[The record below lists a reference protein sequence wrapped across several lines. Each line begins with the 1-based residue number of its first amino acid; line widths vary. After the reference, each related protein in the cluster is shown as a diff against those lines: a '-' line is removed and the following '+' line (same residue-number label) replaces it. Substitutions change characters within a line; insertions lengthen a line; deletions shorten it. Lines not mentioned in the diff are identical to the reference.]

1 MSHRHS
7 LLFVALLAACGGLLG
22 RPAHATDALKGP
34 VIPPLDVAPGFPAPE
49 ALPAGVLQAA
59 VASYERGDLLAA
71 RRELEALIQGKRV
84 WGDERLGARFLLGW
98 ISAQM
103 GHHQQASANFYR
115 VRKAEDH
122 PLREFAMYLEARAD
136 MHRGH
141 QRTAIKECEAYLEA
155 YEEGAWADECRLVV
169 AQSNMELGHLKVAI
183 EQYEEF
189 LDAHP
194 DDQRKEAIS
203 LRVARALE
211 QLGFAESAGRRY
223 RVLYLDHKLPTTGQE
238 ADAALRRL
246 EASGAPLPPIT
257 DEDLYIRACSL
268 RRSGAHDASY
278 DLFCALDER
287 NDTDGEKA
295 TPLGARLDRERHDF
309 LWRNRQYEQVGI
321 NNARAFDRAPT
332 ASDAPEYAYWA
343 MQGYSRSGRFA
354 DAVKYQRE
362 GMKRAPGNRR
372 FRNTEQRLALLLTGA
387 AMYGDARDA
396 WIAWQGKSSRARRSK
411 NVKFNIAYLAYRAK
425 DLETAR
431 SELEAL
437 AKGTSRTATRARFYL
452 GKVLEKQKQWR
463 DSKKAFDQVLEDAPD
478 GWYAQVIRNRR
489 AQAKGVPLGVG
500 GRDGRWP
507 GTEARPPEPA
517 ADAMAVQHA
526 VPQLWRDAG
535 IFADTAVV
543 GRESV
548 RRGPDGRPHLVLHD
562 PPAAGAPAATDRAA
576 LLAGLRSEAIPPTWE
591 PNSRWDP
598 EASAKSWA
606 RFVDDH
612 GEHWADLE
620 VAFALSQVGLG
631 ELAGPMLNEIYR
643 EIRDV
648 RRSKR
653 KRRRVSQWKAA
664 GRKADPEME
673 RWAAILDMNIRGR
686 EWMAIFSSAG
696 YPASV
701 SSFATETIP
710 FRSMGRT
717 ADDARAAWTLA
728 YPAAFAPHVWRSSW
742 ENDVDPL
749 LMLSIM
755 RAESLFRHDA
765 VSRVGA
771 LGLIQV
777 MPATGAKVAALSG
790 MDDFRV
796 EMLLQPEVNIGLGT
810 FYMGRLLDRFGPG
823 QFPLAVGSYNGG
835 PHNIGRWLKAKVGAD
850 LEDFV
855 EEVAFDETRNY
866 IKKVTGYYSVYA
878 DLYADGAPVLLP
890 AHTVTDDATVIDF

>member
-22 RPAHATDALKGP
+22 APAHATDALKGP

-287 NDTDGEKA
+287 NDGDGEKA

-309 LWRNRQYEQVGI
+309 LWRIERELPQPGFIGVFDRSHYEEVLIHRVRGLSTPDAIQERYGRIVEFEREIAERGIALVKVMLHVSREEQGTRLLERLDRPDKHWKFNPGDIDERQRWDDYMEAYQVAINRT
-321 NNARAFDRAPT
+321 ARASAPWHVVPADRKWFARLAVHELLVEALERIDPQWPVADFDVAAERERLLAT
-332 ASDAPEYAYWA
+332 GDVVVVEADVADD
-343 MQGYSRSGRFA
+343 A
-354 DAVKYQRE
+354 DADAGGGGVE
-362 GMKRAPGNRR
+362 GQDALDGQGEQDKDDAKRTKA
-372 FRNTEQRLALLLTGA
+372 
-387 AMYGDARDA
+387 
-396 WIAWQGKSSRARRSK
+396 K
-411 NVKFNIAYLAYRAK
+411 NDKK
-425 DLETAR
+425 D
-431 SELEAL
+431 
-437 AKGTSRTATRARFYL
+437 
-452 GKVLEKQKQWR
+452 KQDKQ
-463 DSKKAFDQVLEDAPD
+463 DDKSKKAKKDKKRKKGKKGKDTKAGKQSGEQA
-478 GWYAQVIRNRR
+478 G
-489 AQAKGVPLGVG
+489 AKG
-500 GRDGRWP
+500 DHQ
-507 GTEARPPEPA
+507 A
-517 ADAMAVQHA
+517 AM
-526 VPQLWRDAG
+526 
-535 IFADTAVV
+535 
-543 GRESV
+543 
-548 RRGPDGRPHLVLHD
+548 
-562 PPAAGAPAATDRAA
+562 
-576 LLAGLRSEAIPPTWE
+576 
-591 PNSRWDP
+591 
-598 EASAKSWA
+598 
-606 RFVDDH
+606 
-612 GEHWADLE
+612 
-620 VAFALSQVGLG
+620 
-631 ELAGPMLNEIYR
+631 
-643 EIRDV
+643 
-648 RRSKR
+648 
-653 KRRRVSQWKAA
+653 
-664 GRKADPEME
+664 
-673 RWAAILDMNIRGR
+673 
-686 EWMAIFSSAG
+686 
-696 YPASV
+696 
-701 SSFATETIP
+701 
-710 FRSMGRT
+710 
-717 ADDARAAWTLA
+717 
-728 YPAAFAPHVWRSSW
+728 
-742 ENDVDPL
+742 
-749 LMLSIM
+749 
-755 RAESLFRHDA
+755 
-765 VSRVGA
+765 
-771 LGLIQV
+771 
-777 MPATGAKVAALSG
+777 
-790 MDDFRV
+790 
-796 EMLLQPEVNIGLGT
+796 
-810 FYMGRLLDRFGPG
+810 
-823 QFPLAVGSYNGG
+823 
-835 PHNIGRWLKAKVGAD
+835 
-850 LEDFV
+850 
-855 EEVAFDETRNY
+855 
-866 IKKVTGYYSVYA
+866 
-878 DLYADGAPVLLP
+878 
-890 AHTVTDDATVIDF
+890 